1 MQATAPHP
9 SHRSDDFSRGF
20 GVLLFR
26 NRSMGRAL
34 TFYTVLASLLWL
46 FLILAGVVV
55 LHTQREIG
63 SALTYAWASFL
74 VDVVGRDVGQWPVWT
89 SGGWEKWPPSAI
101 TAEP

>member
-34 TFYTVLASLLWL
+34 TFYTLLLSLLWL
-46 FLILAGVVV
+46 FLILAGIVV
-55 LHTQREIG
+55 LHSQDRR
-63 SALTYAWASFL
+63 SAHLSLA
-74 VDVVGRDVGQWPVWT
+74 VV
-89 SGGWEKWPPSAI
+89 PP
-101 TAEP
+101 